1 MKFPSKLLK
10 TARVMY
16 LYADGHASVVHE
28 RRDPKAGNIEWV
40 TLHERLPVQVLSGF
54 SGAGAKTTG
63 RLIINREA
71 IPLILSSQRIHWY
84 APEPRHGSDKSKAIG
99 LSVGIIGLNFGSGY
113 MHMYTIPD
121 VLCGDITIQAGTSE
135 TWAEV
140 KADRR
145 WGSMNVSDVF
155 SLPATPSPAQQ
166 AHA

>member
-1 MKFPSKLLK
+1 MKFPRKLLK

-54 SGAGAKTTG
+54 SSAAAKTAG

-71 IPLILSSQRIHWY
+71 IPLILSAQRVHWY
-84 APEPRHGSDKSKAIG
+84 APEPRHGSDKSKALG
-99 LSVGIIGLNFGSGY
+99 LAIGIIGLNFGSGY

-121 VLCGDITIQAGTSE
+121 ILCGDITIQTDTSE
-135 TWAEV
+135 TWSEV
-140 KADRR
+140 KEDRR

-155 SLPATPSPAQQ
+155 SLPVPSASAQS
-166 AHA
+166 ARI